1 MNRWTEEERRTQEEP
16 GVECGPAG
24 KYFFF
29 FKTRFYLSLS
39 PLFSLWLFAV
49 PLVCGIIKKKKKA
62 SRYQRAEAEEE
73 EEEEEGLVV
82 VVVISTGRLD
92 GKEVIK

>member
-1 MNRWTEEERRTQEEP
+1 MW
-16 GVECGPAG
+16 AG
-24 KYFFF
+24 WKVFFSSS
-29 FKTRFYLSLS
+29 KPVSISLF
-39 PLFSLWLFAV
+39 PFSLWLFVV

-73 EEEEEGLVV
+73 EEEEEEGLVV

>member
-1 MNRWTEEERRTQEEP
+1 MGRLESI
-16 GVECGPAG
+16 
-24 KYFFF
+24 FFF

-82 VVVISTGRLD
+82 VISTGRLD

>member
-29 FKTRFYLSLS
+29 FKTRLYLSLS

-49 PLVCGIIKKKKKA
+49 PLVCGIIKKKKA

-82 VVVISTGRLD
+82 VISTGRLD